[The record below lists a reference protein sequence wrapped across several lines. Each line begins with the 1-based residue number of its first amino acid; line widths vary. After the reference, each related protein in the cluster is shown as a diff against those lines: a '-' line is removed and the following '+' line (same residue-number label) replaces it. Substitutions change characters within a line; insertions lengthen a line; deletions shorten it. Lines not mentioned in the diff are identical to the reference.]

1 MNQPAIAQPL
11 KTWSHLAARRRKPSE
26 YEIVST
32 NLHYTTDRPDAPFE
46 LDPDFGMAAWFKQNR
61 NASPLKHADWNAF
74 RDPDEM
80 VYRTYNLIQDG
91 QENYVFGLLDQFSE
105 RGHDAM
111 LDLGWARQLAR
122 LYTPGRYLFHAL
134 QMGSAY
140 LCQIAPASTISNC
153 ATYQT
158 ADSLR
163 WLTHTAYRT
172 RELTKSFDG
181 LGFGTGERAIW
192 ENDPVWQGFRALA
205 EKGLATYDWG
215 EHFVAMNLVARPAVE
230 EAVLRGLGLAGRHNG
245 DNLIGLLADAH
256 LVDADRHRRWTA
268 ALVKMMLETEGNRE
282 VLTGWLAKWAP
293 LGDAA
298 VDAYCAA
305 LPDVR
310 EAAATAREA
319 VAAWRHGLC
328 L

>member
-1 MNQPAIAQPL
+1 MTQPALAQPL

-46 LDPDFGMAAWFKQNR
+46 LDPNFAPAAWFKKNR
-61 NASPLKHADWNAF
+61 NASPLTHPDWNAF

-80 VYRTYNLIQDG
+80 VYRTYNMIQDG
-91 QENYVFGLLDQFSE
+91 QENYVFGLFDQFSE
-105 RGHDAM
+105 RGHDTM
-111 LDLGWARQLAR
+111 LDASWARHLAHV
-122 LYTPGRYLFHAL
+122 YTPARYLFHTL

-140 LCQIAPASTISNC
+140 LCQMAPASTISNV

-172 RELTKSFDG
+172 RELAKTFDG
-181 LGFGTGERAIW
+181 FGFGTGERAIW
-192 ENDPVWQGFRALA
+192 EGEAAWQGFRELV
-205 EKGLATYDWG
+205 ERGLATYDWG

-230 EAVLRGLGLAGRHNG
+230 EAVLRGLGQAGRHNG
-245 DNLIGLLADAH
+245 DNLVGLLCDAQ
-256 LVDADRHRRWTA
+256 LVDADRHRRWVA
-268 ALVKMMLETEGNRE
+268 ALVKMMLEESGNRA
-282 VLTGWLAKWAP
+282 VLGGWLAKWAP

-298 VDAYCAA
+298 IDAYCAR
-305 LPDVR
+305 LPDARDTAV
-310 EAAATAREA
+310 AAREA
-319 VAAWRHGLC
+319 VAAWHHGLG

>member
-46 LDPDFGMAAWFKQNR
+46 LDPDFPPAQWFKTHR

-80 VYRTYNLIQDG
+80 VYRTYNMLQDG

-111 LDLGWARQLAR
+111 LEPAWIQHLAHI
-122 LYTPGRYLFHAL
+122 YTPARYLFHAL

-140 LCQIAPASTISNC
+140 LCQMAPASTISNA

-172 RELTKSFDG
+172 AELAKRFEG
-181 LGFGTGERAIW
+181 QGFGTGERTVW
-192 ENDPVWQGFRALA
+192 ETDPAWQGLRELV
-205 EKGLATYDWG
+205 ERGLATYDWG

-230 EAVLRGLGLAGRHNG
+230 EAVLRGLGQAARHNG
-245 DNLIGLLADAH
+245 DTLLALLCDAQ
-256 LVDADRHRRWTA
+256 LVDADRHRRWTG
-268 ALVKMMLETEGNRE
+268 ALVKMMLDSAGNRP
-282 VLTGWLAKWAP
+282 VLEGWLAKWAP

-298 VDAYCAA
+298 MEAYSAH
-305 LPDVR
+305 LPDAR
-310 EAAATAREA
+310 DAGGLARAAAGAYRQSI
-319 VAAWRHGLC
+319 GL
-328 L
+328 